1 MIARFDEVTGIVAQE
16 VFADDTHRRVFRAL
30 MAHHGDHK
38 RAEADLDPDALELL
52 SRVEVFD
59 VPVDADP
66 RKEGINLLRA
76 AVRRELARRVS
87 DTSSAVITLDR
98 GVKQKVE
105 QLSGRDVADSVI
117 ADLLAWLYDV
127 TSVIEA

>member
-1 MIARFDEVTGIVAQE
+1 
-16 VFADDTHRRVFRAL
+16 
-30 MAHHGDHK
+30 
-38 RAEADLDPDALELL
+38 
-52 SRVEVFD
+52 
-59 VPVDADP
+59 
-66 RKEGINLLRA
+66 
-76 AVRRELARRVS
+76 VRRELARRVS